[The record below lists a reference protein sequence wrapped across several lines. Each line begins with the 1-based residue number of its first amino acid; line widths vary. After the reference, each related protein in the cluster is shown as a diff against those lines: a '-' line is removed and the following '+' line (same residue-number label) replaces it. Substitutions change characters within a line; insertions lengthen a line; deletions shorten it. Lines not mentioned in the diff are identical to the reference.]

1 MAPRTAADC
10 TFLILSLL
18 HFLNYPL
25 CDLPFPASS
34 LLLGPLPWP
43 DLDKAGKAQMSPR
56 ATSTGMESLGAALA
70 GGRGKAQQ
78 LTLRDHWNIFFIINK
93 WEMLLQLI
101 NKVVR
106 GN

>member
-56 ATSTGMESLGAALA
+56 ATSTGMGIARGGAGWGQRESTTVNFKGSLE
-70 GGRGKAQQ
+70 
-78 LTLRDHWNIFFIINK
+78 H
-93 WEMLLQLI
+93 LLH
-101 NKVVR
+101 N
-106 GN
+106 